1 MKPLKSAAMYMIVV
15 LLLSVVS
22 EGRGQTQT
30 GFRRPLSQQV
40 TIVLKSD
47 GRYSKTT
54 VMTSE
59 NIGADPLTHYTF
71 FGSWNTLKSAF
82 DGDGHALEYTVQKER
97 DGFRVRV
104 ALRQPVEPG
113 ERIRLRLVDREAEAY
128 LGKNGVYA
136 YGKKHY
142 PGAEIDY
149 EETITINPDLH
160 LIFCEP
166 DPARVSVRDGKTVLT
181 YAKHLQANQAFECR
195 ILYQADESN
204 ASEEEQAPTPDG
216 ADESKKTYF
225 YGIEINGVLCGHSRI
240 DLRLAGSN
248 DQAYH
253 LMEQR
258 TALSLAILGRDVQQR
273 QKFIY
278 HIDPETGNFSY
289 HDSYIEQGETRMSN
303 AVTVG
308 NDTLR
313 IQSSDSAEEKL
324 IPLAED
330 VILPNTLIFP
340 HLRRDFGERGMER
353 AVYSVYN
360 PRLGQVQDAVYT
372 RAGETTLTL
381 AGRPYE
387 AIALTSPDPA
397 MGGQTKLWIDAATGM
412 RLKLV
417 MANQLTMMLTDSTVV
432 ERTGTYDYD
441 KAFFVKTNRHI
452 PEFRSISHME
462 TEVTLSPVPGI
473 SHSDLNCS
481 GQRFSGTV
489 KDGVIDGI
497 FDVSHSRYEGENAP
511 VFPDRSERDSALDP
525 YLRPEIRIES
535 DDSVLVAK
543 AEEITAGSGSRW
555 DAACRIARWV
565 GDNISGLASG
575 SARETYDSR
584 RGLCGEK
591 SLLTAAFCRAV
602 GIPARVV
609 WGYMYT
615 LEYGGSF
622 GQHAWNEVYMDS
634 AGWIPLDATIG
645 EYDYVDSGHIRL
657 GILVKPGIRIDEGR
671 IQILDYGTSDL

>member
-1 MKPLKSAAMYMIVV
+1 MKPLKSAAMYIMVV
-15 LLLSVVS
+15 LSLSVVS
-22 EGRGQTQT
+22 EGRGQVQT
-30 GFRRPLSQQV
+30 GFRLLSQQV
-40 TIVLKSD
+40 TIVLKAD
-47 GRYSKTT
+47 GRFSQTT
-54 VMTSE
+54 VAVSE
-59 NIGADPLTHYTF
+59 NIGTGPLTHYAFASSDNKLT
-71 FGSWNTLKSAF
+71 SVF
-82 DGDGHALEYTVQKER
+82 DGDGHALDYTVRKEGNVFR
-97 DGFRVRV
+97 FRVT
-104 ALRQPVEPG
+104 LRQPAESG
-113 ERIRLRLVDREAEAY
+113 ERIKLRLVDRDAEVY
-128 LGKNGVYA
+128 LGKNGVHA
-136 YGKKHY
+136 YGKTHY

-149 EETITINPDLH
+149 EEKIIVDPGLR
-160 LIFCEP
+160 LILCEP
-166 DPARVSVRDGKTVLT
+166 DPARVSIRDGKTVLT
-181 YAKHLQANQAFECR
+181 YTTHLQADQPFKCR
-195 ILYQADESN
+195 ILYQVDESGV
-204 ASEEEQAPTPDG
+204 SEEDQAPTPDG

-225 YGIEINGVLCGHSRI
+225 YGIEINGVLCGHSRV
-240 DLRLAGSN
+240 DLRLADPNG
-248 DQAYH
+248 QAYH

-258 TALSLAILGRDVQQR
+258 TALSLAILGRDIQQR
-273 QKFIY
+273 QRFTY

-313 IQSSDSAEEKL
+313 IQSSDGAEEKL

-330 VILPNTLIFP
+330 VILPNTLIFS
-340 HLRRDFGERGMER
+340 HLRRDFGERGMDR
-353 AVYSVYN
+353 AVYPVYN

-372 RAGETTLTL
+372 KTGETTLTL
-381 AGRPYE
+381 AGRSYE
-387 AIALTSPDPA
+387 AIGLTFPGPA
-397 MGGQTKLWIDAATGM
+397 MGGQTELWIDAATGV
-412 RLKLV
+412 RLKAI
-417 MANQLTMMLTDSTVV
+417 MANQLTMTLTDSAVV
-432 ERTGTYDYD
+432 DRAGTYDYD
-441 KAFFVKTNRHI
+441 KDFFIRTNRHI
-452 PEFRSISHME
+452 PEIRSISHME
-462 TEVTLSPVPGI
+462 TEVTLGPAPGI
-473 SHSDLNCS
+473 SRSDLNCP
-481 GQRFSGTV
+481 GQRFAGTV
-489 KDGVIDGI
+489 EEGVIDGV
-497 FDVSHSRYEGENAP
+497 FNVSHSRYEGKNAP
-511 VFPDRSERDSALDP
+511 VFPDRSERDPELDQ
-525 YLRPEIRIES
+525 YLRPGIRIES
-535 DDSVLVAK
+535 DDPVLSGK
-543 AEEITAGSGSRW
+543 AEEITAGSGNRW

-584 RGLCGEK
+584 KGLCGEK